1 MDVIYR
7 FVLTLS
13 LVLGLLIHL
22 PVTMFPALDV
32 KGLKEEK
39 PYHLLN
45 SAKYNVKDFVRKQEV
60 MLYGQKETKDSGS
73 NSEKSLFKPRLSKT
87 NMWPFSSTETTN
99 STRNRDSL
107 NGLDYKG
114 LDPVHVNPNKALNTD
129 SQYLKGFRYLSE
141 SDPITTATV
150 SKGAVGSIPVKISI
164 IQERLRQTQER
175 LATISDVLTENK
187 NNTGVKKKQAPI
199 TNKIKQDKQHESDKN
214 YKQNES
220 DQNDRK
226 GTVQDNSYNV
236 YTGITWH
243 PEIVQRCTKPYSQA
257 DQNSW
262 KHKVQTNE
270 IIKIEEGCGS
280 MQNRLVTFND
290 STKACVRY
298 RLNFDLMQGE
308 IYSYHL
314 SKLLKMGYT
323 LPTALHKVETSA
335 QWDKVQDDVSSAK
348 WSESKPLIFTQWIDN
363 LEPVFIPSELKQ
375 GVGIQA
381 NTDLFKDKTTSEL
394 CDLVQWTDLIVF
406 DYMSANLDRVV
417 NNMFNLKWNDKMMDK
432 PIHNLEQ
439 SNGAFVFLDNESGLF
454 HGYRLL
460 ETHDQFHKN
469 LLKSVCIFT
478 PETVRVIEKFYNE
491 GNIGDKLV
499 EAFVSGEKYQNL
511 LPRISAKN
519 LKILKSR
526 LEDVYNHIQSCRHA
540 YLYKSSQPH
549 ITNM

>member
-13 LVLGLLIHL
+13 LVLGLQIHL

-73 NSEKSLFKPRLSKT
+73 NSEKNLFKPRLSET
-87 NMWPFSSTETTN
+87 NLWPFSSTETTN
-99 STRNRDSL
+99 STINRDSS

-114 LDPVHVNPNKALNTD
+114 LGPVRVNPNKALNTD
-129 SQYLKGFRYLSE
+129 SQYLKGLRDLSE
-141 SDPITTATV
+141 SDPTTV
-150 SKGAVGSIPVKISI
+150 SPSRSNGAVGGIPVKISI
-164 IQERLRQTQER
+164 IQERLHQTQES
-175 LATISDVLTENK
+175 LAAISNILTENK
-187 NNTGVKKKQAPI
+187 NNTNVKKKQLPI
-199 TNKIKQDKQHESDKN
+199 ISKIKQDDRLESGVN
-214 YKQNES
+214 N
-220 DQNDRK
+220 RK
-226 GTVQDNSYNV
+226 SNVKENPYNIN
-236 YTGITWH
+236 TKITWH
-243 PEIVQRCTKPYSQA
+243 PEIVQRCTKAFSEANQ
-257 DQNSW
+257 STW
-262 KHKVQTNE
+262 KHRVQNNE

-308 IYSYHL
+308 IYSYYL

-323 LPTALHKVETSA
+323 LPTALHKVEASA

-526 LEDVYNHIQSCRHA
+526 LEDVYNHIQSCRHK
-540 YLYKSSQPH
+540 YSYKSSQPH